1 MVSGGQ
7 FLSPRET
14 DSPTHGREA
23 KEGSYIGCMCKC
35 VETKSEAL
43 DGVKPSWCHYSSD
56 RHFLSLNLSSERR
69 RDKYTAEFETSHINM
84 AIIKCIWCAI
94 WISRLRDQNN
104 SVGQGLYVAACP
116 QVTGRVQ
123 HLKTFLVVAEA
134 KFNL

>member
-56 RHFLSLNLSSERR
+56 RHFLSQNLSSERR
-69 RDKYTAEFETSHINM
+69 RNKYTAEFKMNLKQM
-84 AIIKCIWCAI
+84 D
-94 WISRLRDQNN
+94 L
-104 SVGQGLYVAACP
+104 
-116 QVTGRVQ
+116 QVERS
-123 HLKTFLVVAEA
+123 K
-134 KFNL
+134 